1 MKSTRFVNFNSHV
14 LKSSFRYHVKTLT
27 TKLEISH
34 YFLPNHY
41 YRNIANQNKT
51 TRTFRQSL
59 IRIFSQLLFS
69 KQFQLQLFHQVQ
81 SAQSSMFNQTGKQLQ
96 TLLQHSVQ
104 LKVQK
109 FESKVVSSPGIQKST
124 PKYLVYVS
132 RLFWKRFPFF
142 CVCN

>member
-104 LKVQK
+104 LKVQNSSQK
-109 FESKVVSSPGIQKST
+109 WSHHQGSKKALYWNRYFSSVPS
-124 PKYLVYVS
+124 V
-132 RLFWKRFPFF
+132 RF
-142 CVCN
+142 